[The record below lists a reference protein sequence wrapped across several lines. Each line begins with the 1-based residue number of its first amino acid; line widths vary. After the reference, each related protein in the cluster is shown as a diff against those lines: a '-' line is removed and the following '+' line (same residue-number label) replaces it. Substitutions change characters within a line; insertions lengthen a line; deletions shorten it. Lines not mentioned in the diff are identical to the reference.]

1 MAWHRFLGF
10 RQHARLGRC
19 DWSTRRSDRHGVRH
33 GRLQHAC
40 RVGRAG
46 ECVCV
51 CVCVCVC
58 FPCVSVLAKN
68 ENISSVVLLMPGGEW
83 RVHRRVKRRNASEGE
98 ETELSGVRSRADL
111 S

>member
-1 MAWHRFLGF
+1 MPGSDAVIGLPD
-10 RQHARLGRC
+10 AATAMEY
-19 DWSTRRSDRHGVRH
+19 DMDDYSTPVESAEQVS
-33 GRLQHAC
+33 
-40 RVGRAG
+40 
-46 ECVCV
+46 V

-98 ETELSGVRSRADL
+98 ETKRSGLRSRADL